1 VTNAS
6 SGKERFEGLLDGE
19 ELIALLAVRYS
30 PGLQTDLDETAPSGL
45 RRPSVVQRH
54 AYAHWVRRAAA
65 AGFPIAGPEMI
76 LGVTQE
82 RLLVWRPALLRSR
95 PRRFAG
101 AIALSQIHSAGVHRK
116 LFASVLTLLLGQGKL
131 VGVETLRSSRL
142 RRFAT
147 AIPSYTD
154 YKAR

>member
-1 VTNAS
+1 MTSASRGTN
-6 SGKERFEGLLDGE
+6 RPEGLLDGE
-19 ELIALLAVRYS
+19 ELVALLAVRYS
-30 PGLQTDLDETAPSGL
+30 PGLQTDLAEAQPSGL
-45 RRPSVVQRH
+45 PRPSVVQRH
-54 AYAHWVRRAAA
+54 SYATWVRRSTAV
-65 AGFPIAGPEMI
+65 GFPIAGPEMI

-116 LFASVLTLLLGQGKL
+116 LFASVLTLLFDGGKL
-131 VGVETLRSSRL
+131 VAVETLRGSRL
-142 RRFAT
+142 RRFAAT
-147 AIPSYTD
+147 IPSYTD